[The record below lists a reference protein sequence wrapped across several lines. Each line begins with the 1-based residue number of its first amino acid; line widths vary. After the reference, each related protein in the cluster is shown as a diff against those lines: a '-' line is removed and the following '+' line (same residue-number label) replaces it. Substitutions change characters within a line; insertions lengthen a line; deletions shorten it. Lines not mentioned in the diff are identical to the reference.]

1 MARDS
6 FVCNASIVGLWLGTG
21 GCLWLEVHLFVILVY
36 CSCSLMGY
44 RRWSVAR
51 GSYVCNTS
59 IVGLWLGTGGGL
71 WLEVHLFVML
81 V

>member
-1 MARDS
+1 MLQ
-6 FVCNASIVGLWLGTG
+6 N
-21 GCLWLEVHLFVILVY
+21 LWLELKNQVVFVVLEVDSSSLV
-36 CSCSLMGY
+36 GY

-51 GSYVCNTS
+51 GSFVCNAS